1 MSTNDTSGKK
11 KLSAG
16 GMAFQLVG
24 NFLIWQLILY
34 IPYIA
39 LGGVV
44 FWLLK
49 DVIAMKS
56 AGLFTVLCAISL
68 TIVNGLYE
76 FVTWKLST
84 RQAFRRNTITAD
96 KLRGV
101 MIYLFVAM
109 VVICVSSC
117 LSNIKT
123 TRQDIKEAVE
133 TELGIEEISIRINSG
148 YYSVEDIATFEK
160 LKQEVIDKGKRDVTV
175 FMIIFSA
182 LDLAICMG
190 ILLLV
195 EKAIRKYVDADT
207 GVQPMEALYK

>member
-24 NFLIWQLILY
+24 NFLIWQIILY

-56 AGLFTVLCAISL
+56 AGLFTALCAISL

-84 RQAFRRNTITAD
+84 RQAFRRHTITAD

-109 VVICVSSC
+109 VVICVFCC

-160 LKQEVIDKGKRDVTV
+160 LKQEVIDKAKEY
-175 FMIIFSA
+175 
-182 LDLAICMG
+182 LD
-190 ILLLV
+190 ILMPVGNYIMAPNKGPL
-195 EKAIRKYVDADT
+195 RKYDLNFENVN
-207 GVQPMEALYK
+207 ALYDFVTEYGVYKK